1 MNGRL
6 VIDFR
11 PEEGAVGRIVGLV
24 ERRGFELHG
33 LFMTGEAP
41 RSRLTL
47 DVRARDAGRR
57 LDVLDL
63 QLRRL
68 GGVSNVSVLPS
79 ASDSS
84 Q

>member
-24 ERRGFELHG
+24 ERRGFELDG
-33 LFMTGEAP
+33 LAMTGGAP
-41 RSRLTL
+41 RGRLTI
-47 DVRARDAGRR
+47 DVRARDPGRR
-57 LDVLDL
+57 FDVLDL

-68 GGVSNVSVLPS
+68 GGVSHVSVFPS
-79 ASDSS
+79 ASGSS